1 MLLTSL
7 RVMTSNDERI
17 HRSVF
22 PSREVETLGDLVWL
36 RSSLSL
42 SLSLSLS
49 GVLSLV
55 TDNRSVPVRT
65 RNVT

>member
-42 SLSLSLS
+42 SLSLS